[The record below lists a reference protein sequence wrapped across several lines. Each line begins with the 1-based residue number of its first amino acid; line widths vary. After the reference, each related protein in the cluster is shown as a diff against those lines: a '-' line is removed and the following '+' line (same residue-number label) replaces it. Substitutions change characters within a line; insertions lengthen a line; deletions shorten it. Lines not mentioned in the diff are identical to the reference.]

1 MGMELK
7 KHTQNPQR
15 YLFGILLSCMCST
28 AFSISPIKDEVL
40 ATDVDYVGTITPLV
54 ITAVKRDVQN
64 SVEHQNETNHQLAD
78 QQSNAIKKDHLAY
91 VVLNDYEQ
99 QRQEAHFSESL
110 VQKKPLIPN
119 KAKVTEYGISVLGNT
134 ITVHGEDKITIYTSQ
149 DAH

>member
-1 MGMELK
+1 MGMGLK
-7 KHTQNPQR
+7 KYGQNSQCC
-15 YLFGILLSCMCST
+15 LLGILLSCVCSS

-40 ATDVDYVGTITPLV
+40 ATDVDYVGTITPVV

-64 SVEHQNETNHQLAD
+64 SIEHQNETNHQLAD

-99 QRQEAHFSESL
+99 QRQEAHFPQNL
-110 VQKKPLIPN
+110 VQKKPFIPN

-134 ITVHGEDKITIYTSQ
+134 ITVHGEDKITIYTSPE
-149 DAH
+149 AH